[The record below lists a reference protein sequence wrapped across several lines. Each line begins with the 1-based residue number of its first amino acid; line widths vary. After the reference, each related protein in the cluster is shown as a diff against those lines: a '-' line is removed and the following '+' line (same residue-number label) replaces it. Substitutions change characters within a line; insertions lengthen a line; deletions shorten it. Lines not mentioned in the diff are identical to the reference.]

1 MRNTIRDT
9 AAERATEGDCWR
21 SQEQ

>member
-9 AAERATEGDCWR
+9 TVEGATEGDCWR
-21 SQEQ
+21 S